1 MNNVNIIATDVA
13 QEKED
18 IMAKRFIGGELVSSV
33 APAGSVT
40 AFAGESAPD
49 GWLVCDGSPISRSE
63 YPQLFAALGV
73 IYGNG
78 DGSTTFNLP
87 DYRGQFLR
95 GRDASAG
102 NDPDAASRTD
112 RGDGQ
117 SGDKVGSKQDDAL
130 QGHEH
135 DIKGRVRNTASAAA
149 YDMKGL
155 NAGGT
160 YHVSKTD
167 GITESNA
174 GTPRTSNETRP
185 KNISVNYIIK
195 Y

>member
-1 MNNVNIIATDVA
+1 
-13 QEKED
+13 
-18 IMAKRFIGGELVSSV
+18 MAKRFMGGEVVSNI

-40 AFAGESAPD
+40 AFAGETAPD
-49 GWLVCDGSPISRSE
+49 GWLLCDGSPVSRSE
-63 YPQLFAALGV
+63 YPSLFAALGV

-117 SGDKVGSKQDDAL
+117 SGDKVGTR
-130 QGHEH
+130 QGHEIGSH
-135 DIKGRVRNTASAAA
+135 RHSRPDASTNTSGTDWVGAKGASQKVTRQTG
-149 YDMKGL
+149 Y
-155 NAGGT
+155 AGG
-160 YHVSKTD
+160 
-167 GITESNA
+167 
-174 GTPRTSNETRP
+174 NETRP
-185 KNISVNYIIK
+185 KNIAVNYIIK